1 MSMGRAPKQ
10 NETRNVVKDQL
21 KTDVRTNNSH
31 TADKFYHDADAMMIE
46 MLSLMSMSGDE
57 DDDGNDDVNAN
68 SSKVLTMADRLN
80 NKLNY
85 KSSNLIFSKIS
96 FQSIFQN
103 QINFRNKIN

>member
-1 MSMGRAPKQ
+1 
-10 NETRNVVKDQL
+10 
-21 KTDVRTNNSH
+21 
-31 TADKFYHDADAMMIE
+31 MMV
-46 MLSLMSMSGDE
+46 MQTSMSDDE

-103 QINFRNKIN
+103 QINFPIKSIDLLTQC

>member
-1 MSMGRAPKQ
+1 
-10 NETRNVVKDQL
+10 
-21 KTDVRTNNSH
+21 
-31 TADKFYHDADAMMIE
+31 MMV
-46 MLSLMSMSGDE
+46 MQTSMSDDE

-96 FQSIFQN
+96 CQSIFRN
-103 QINFRNKIN
+103 QINVPIKSIDLLTQC